1 MHTHTVGGSSRTDR
15 KHAVHSAQ
23 HVFGQCS
30 PLNRF
35 GKVEEEYH
43 ELVALEF
50 DIIGPVYVLSFEYL
64 GVYVDSHLVLRPL
77 NDTYA
82 RHVPL

>member
-1 MHTHTVGGSSRTDR
+1 MLCIQLSMFSGN
-15 KHAVHSAQ
+15 AP
-23 HVFGQCS
+23 
-30 PLNRF
+30 PLTRF

-82 RHVPL
+82 RHAPL